1 MPDPLDAK
9 LDLNLRVADLEASI
23 AWYARV
29 FGAEPIYRG
38 VDRSNDG
45 SAVSMACFRIGGV
58 KLWLLPVRSPEPGP
72 QRVGVALMTRQPLAP
87 LRAELAGRGAAF
99 DDSELSGFPVEADGV
114 RRGKDAEFFYLLD
127 PDGHRIEYCRTFP
140 AGGQAA

>member
-1 MPDPLDAK
+1 MADPLDAK
-9 LDLNLRVADLEASI
+9 LDLNLRVTDLDASI
-23 AWYARV
+23 AWYSRI

-38 VDRSNDG
+38 VDRSKDG
-45 SAVSMACFRIGGV
+45 RAVSMACFRLGGV
-58 KLWLLPVRSPEPGP
+58 KLWLLPAGGTQLGP

-87 LRAELAGRGAAF
+87 LRAELAERGAVF
-99 DDSELSGFPVEADGV
+99 DDSDLPGFPVEADGV

-140 AGGQAA
+140 AEGHST